1 MHLISEVWVGEC
13 MAPYMTWQDVTNFYS
28 LANRIAQEMNE
39 LDMKIM
45 KCKSELHPLMQLQM
59 ILEEPDLWLTESR
72 FQEN

>member
-1 MHLISEVWVGEC
+1 MNLISEVWVKEC
-13 MAPYMTWQDVTNFYS
+13 MAPYMTWGDVVRFYS
-28 LANRIAQEMNE
+28 LANHIAQEMDE

-72 FQEN
+72 FHKN